1 MGVFGVYGVWEC
13 GARECKGCGSV
24 WGVGVYG
31 VWDFNIIMLSRY
43 VMLFYVTLRRYFIR
57 SANFLKMRHFERF
70 SHIVLKTYQRGL
82 ACFDK
87 LIFATLT
94 FGILRRCGGAFF
106 AVVFHCFDVR

>member
-1 MGVFGVYGVWEC
+1 MGVYTI
-13 GARECKGCGSV
+13 

-31 VWDFNIIMLSRY
+31 VWECMYGVQESMVVGGSGVILI
-43 VMLFYVTLRRYFIR
+43 LFSFDNETDET
-57 SANFLKMRHFERF
+57 FLKRF
-70 SHIVLKTYQRGL
+70 SHTVYKTYQRGL